1 MSSSQS
7 SSLPARARPVQDARA
22 ESASTPHA
30 SAIGGGRGWLV
41 GVAGFVIYE
50 CALHYAAH
58 RPGAEV
64 VALLLGI
71 LPFLALGFLAVLRT
85 AGRKPALFA
94 LVAAC
99 VALWLWRVPLSHHFG
114 WTYLLQHAG
123 VNVALGVMFGLTLR
137 DGHTPLCAQIATAL
151 HGELTPAH
159 ARYAR
164 RVTQAWT
171 LFFAAVAGASTLL
184 FVLAP
189 VAAWSNFAN
198 LATPLLIAAMF
209 AAEAA
214 CRRIAFPGMRHGGLL
229 DAVHGY
235 RAVMAAR
242 AARAARAVTPAATA
256 MPR

>member
-7 SSLPARARPVQDARA
+7 SSLHARARPVQDARTA
-22 ESASTPHA
+22 ATGTPQA
-30 SAIGGGRGWLV
+30 PAVGGGRGWLI
-41 GVAGFVIYE
+41 GVAAFVAYE
-50 CALHYAAH
+50 CGLHYAAH

-64 VALLLGI
+64 AALFLGA
-71 LPFLALGFLAVLRT
+71 LPFLVLGFLATLRA
-85 AGRKPALFA
+85 AGRKPALLA
-94 LVAAC
+94 LAAAC
-99 VALWLWRVPLSHHFG
+99 VALWLWRAPLSHHFG

-137 DGHTPLCAQIATAL
+137 DGRTPLCAQIAAAL

-171 LFFAAVAGASTLL
+171 LFFAAMAGASTLL

-189 VAAWSNFAN
+189 VATWSDFAN
-198 LATPLLIAAMF
+198 LGTPLLIAAMF

-242 AARAARAVTPAATA
+242 AARAARAG